1 MICPWIWMEVS
12 RGVMTEASWL
22 SSKPQIQMSSGT
34 EDPKVAQGSDGIDG
48 YKVIGTD
55 KNIR

>member
-1 MICPWIWMEVS
+1 MEVS

-22 SSKPQIQMSSGT
+22 SSKPQIQMSLRHGDS
-34 EDPKVAQGSDGIDG
+34 KVAQGSDGING